1 MPPGSDRQSQ
11 PGTPDRPSDRTA
23 SGANSSALIPT
34 TECPNCGRRF
44 ASAYCPRCGQEANP
58 SRSVLGVL
66 STFFR
71 EFVDLNGGL
80 WPTVRDLTLRPG
92 RALSDYLRGAT
103 KSLMHPGRYLLA
115 AIVVAFAARQAS
127 IWIGARVPYT
137 AKVSGVVSND
147 PSSEVDPET
156 TRALQSVVVSIA
168 DQVMESQSFL
178 VASSLLLAGL
188 LSLTVWRLFRPR
200 FERGAQAVAFSV
212 FTVAHAVF
220 LTTALRC
227 LYVPAAYAG
236 SGKAVAPPSL
246 LVYGTT
252 ATYTSIAVSRALGGG
267 LKAAAKG
274 LLALFWAASET
285 GLLLGIAI
293 GAYFFWRARTQVSEG
308 SSIENPTVSFE
319 ANGTTLELGALGALG
334 TLLLPFLVHAG
345 IEAYYRL
352 R

>member
-1 MPPGSDRQSQ
+1 MLLECKPAAIQ
-11 PGTPDRPSDRTA
+11 GTP
-23 SGANSSALIPT
+23 
-34 TECPNCGRRF
+34 
-44 ASAYCPRCGQEANP
+44 
-58 SRSVLGVL
+58 
-66 STFFR
+66 
-71 EFVDLNGGL
+71 
-80 WPTVRDLTLRPG
+80 
-92 RALSDYLRGAT
+92 
-103 KSLMHPGRYLLA
+103 
-115 AIVVAFAARQAS
+115 
-127 IWIGARVPYT
+127 
-137 AKVSGVVSND
+137 
-147 PSSEVDPET
+147 
-156 TRALQSVVVSIA
+156 
-168 DQVMESQSFL
+168 
-178 VASSLLLAGL
+178 LLLAGL

-200 FERGAQAVAFSV
+200 FEREAQAVAFSV

-236 SGKAVAPPSL
+236 SEKAVAPPSL

-252 ATYTSIAVSRALGGG
+252 ATYISIAVSRALGGG

-334 TLLLPFLVHAG
+334 ALLLPFLVHAG